1 MKKTGLLLLAGL
13 LMPFL
18 LQAQENAADRVFEKY
33 AGKDGFTTV
42 HITKGMFN
50 LVSQLNTDD
59 QEAAELINGLES
71 VKILAMDD
79 DHQDGVAG
87 VDFYNEVVRDLPAK
101 GYEELMVVQEKNEK
115 VKILARTEAGYIRE
129 LLLVAGGADDN
140 ALIIIR
146 GKLKPESL
154 ASLSKGMNVHGAG
167 MEYLEVLE
175 ELEAGK

>member
-1 MKKTGLLLLAGL
+1 MKKTGLLWLAGL

-18 LQAQENAADRVFEKY
+18 LQAQESAADRVFGKY

-50 LVSQLNTDD
+50 LVSQLDPEDKET
-59 QEAAELINGLES
+59 AELVSGMEFI
-71 VKILAMDD
+71 KILAMDD
-79 DHQDGVAG
+79 DQKRNTG

-115 VKILARTEAGYIRE
+115 VKILAHMEAGYIRE
-129 LLLVAGGADDN
+129 LLLVAGGKDDN

-146 GKLKPESL
+146 GKLKPKSL
-154 ASLSKGMNVHGAG
+154 ASISRGMNVHGAG
-167 MEYLEVLE
+167 VEYLEVLE